1 MTKVGYVICFFIVL
15 AILMAC
21 AKKIYGRK
29 EAVTTTAL
37 GTIAIGATM
46 VVLNIVMLLSDNLK
60 VGEICYTIYFAL
72 HNILCYH
79 ILLYS
84 CIYTT
89 GSSKHFMFR
98 WYSRVIIYV
107 DSISILLNPV
117 LGHALTFTSKEVNG
131 EIYLLNDRTWIFY
144 VHVLLCYMIL
154 FFAFLRLFVAWM
166 KAPYMYRM
174 KYSGLGVTLFFS
186 LIIETIFLWLDLPV
200 DLTIISFSWAAFVLV
215 YFAYYYIPQKLQ
227 NRIQTQVLSEM
238 SDALVVFDIDDT
250 CIYANAR
257 ARELFIKDDIS
268 LAEFREK
275 WGLNQIVQSEL
286 KIEDEG
292 FCHIYEI
299 GFKDLIDNQ
308 WRRNG
313 CYYLFH
319 DVTEE
324 RRLLEEQQ
332 YLATHDTLTDVFT
345 RQHFMETA
353 EQLMK
358 SYPNEKFIIICSD
371 IRNFKTINDVYG
383 EEVGDKILITLAN
396 SLKQQY
402 KEPSVYG
409 RIAGDS
415 FGCCMLE
422 KDFDAEVYLA
432 ERKIVL
438 HELKLRYPIIDHI
451 GIYKVENMGI
461 SVANMCDRALL
472 AVQSIREDYQQEIAY
487 YDQALHE
494 KQLAEQDIL
503 RDFQDAFR
511 EEQFIIHLQPQ
522 IDYKTG
528 KVFGAEALA
537 RWKHPAKGMISP
549 GLFIP
554 LMEQSGM
561 IVTLDQM
568 IWEQACRLLH
578 RWREEGHT
586 DRRLSVNIS
595 TKDFFYDDVYKLLT
609 VLIRKY
615 DLPPACLKLE
625 ITESAFSLDMAN
637 QIAVIERLQ
646 EEGFT
651 IEMDDFGSGYSSLN
665 TLKSIPV
672 DVLKLDMAFLQDDDK
687 HQRSEKILQTIVMLA
702 EQLDLPVIA
711 EGVETKEQAEF
722 LSNIGCDYHQ
732 GYLYSKPMS
741 VEEFEQSPLCKE
753 KWLKL

>member
-1 MTKVGYVICFFIVL
+1 MTKIGYVICFFTVL
-15 AILMAC
+15 AILMGC
-21 AKKIYGRK
+21 AKKIYGKK
-29 EAVTTTAL
+29 EAFTKTAL
-37 GTIAIGATM
+37 GTIGVGACM
-46 VVLNIVMLLSDNLK
+46 VVLNIVMLLSDSFR
-60 VGEICYTIYFAL
+60 VMTICNTVYFSL

-79 ILLYS
+79 ILDYV
-84 CIYTT
+84 CIYTL
-89 GSSKHFMFR
+89 GNSKHFMFK
-98 WYSRVIIYV
+98 WYWKAIIIL
-107 DSISILLNPV
+107 DSLSVLLNLV
-117 LGHALTFTSKEVNG
+117 FGHVMQFSASVSNG
-131 EIYLLNDRTWIFY
+131 EMYLHIDKNWIFY
-144 VHVLLCYMIL
+144 THVFVCYFILL
-154 FFAFLRLFVAWM
+154 FAFLRLLMTWIE
-166 KAPYMYRM
+166 APRMYRL
-174 KYSGLGVTLFFS
+174 KYSGLGVTLLFS
-186 LIIETIFLWLDLPV
+186 VALDAIFLVANLPV
-200 DLTIISFSWAAFVLV
+200 DLSIISFSWAAFILV
-215 YFAYYYIPQKLQ
+215 YFGYYYIPQKLR
-227 NRIQTQVLSEM
+227 NRIQTQVLFEM
-238 SDALVVFDIDDT
+238 RDAIVLFDKDDV
-250 CIYANAR
+250 CIYANQK
-257 ARELFIKDDIS
+257 AREHFVTPEITLSQFRKKWS
-268 LAEFREK
+268 LGHIDQK
-275 WGLNQIVQSEL
+275 EL
-286 KIEDEG
+286 MIQVDEYQ
-292 FCHIYEI
+292 HIYEVE
-299 GFKDLIDNQ
+299 FKDLVDVKGK
-308 WRRNG
+308 RNG

-324 RRLLEEQQ
+324 RRLLARQQ

-345 RQHFMETA
+345 RNHFMA
-353 EQLMK
+353 EAEKVMREH
-358 SYPNEKFIIICSD
+358 PNEKFVIVCSD

-383 EEVGDKILITLAN
+383 EDVGDKILITLAN
-396 SLKQQY
+396 SLKLQY
-402 KEPSVYG
+402 KAPSVYG

-415 FGCCMLE
+415 FGCCMRE
-422 KDFDAEVYLA
+422 EDFDAQSYLA
-432 ERKIVL
+432 ERKLVL
-438 HELKLRYPIIDHI
+438 HELKLRYPIVDHI
-451 GIYKVENMGI
+451 GVYKVENMDI

-503 RDFQDAFR
+503 RDFQEAFR
-511 EEQFIIHLQPQ
+511 DEQFIIYLQPQ
-522 IDYKTG
+522 IDYRTG
-528 KVFGAEALA
+528 RIFGAEALA
-537 RWKHPAKGMISP
+537 RWKHPIKGMISP

-586 DRRLSVNIS
+586 DRKLSVNIS

-625 ITESAFSLDMAN
+625 ITESAFSLDIEN

-672 DVLKLDMAFLQDDDK
+672 DVLKLDMAFLQNDDK
-687 HQRSEKILQTIVMLA
+687 HQRSEKILQTIIMLA

-711 EGVETKEQAEF
+711 EGVETKEQAQF
-722 LSNIGCDYHQ
+722 LSDIGCDYHQ

-741 VEEFEQSPLCKE
+741 IEEFEASQFCND
-753 KWLKL
+753 KWIKV

>member
-1 MTKVGYVICFFIVL
+1 MTKSGYVICFFIVL

-37 GTIAIGATM
+37 GTIAIGASM

-60 VGEICYTIYFAL
+60 VMEICNTIYFAL

-84 CIYTT
+84 CIYSA
-89 GSSKHFMFR
+89 GNSKHFLFK
-98 WYSRVIIYV
+98 WYWRGIIYV
-107 DSISILLNPV
+107 DSISMLVNLV
-117 LGHALTFTSKEVNG
+117 FGHAMKFSANIVND
-131 EIYLLNDRTWIFY
+131 EIYLHIDKNWIFY
-144 VHVLLCYMIL
+144 THVFVCYFIL
-154 FFAFLRLFVAWM
+154 FFAFLKLFIAWV
-166 KAPYMYRM
+166 KAPRMYRL

-186 LIIETIFLWLDLPV
+186 LIIETIFLMADLPV
-200 DLTIISFSWAAFVLV
+200 DLTVISFSWAAFVLV

-238 SDALVVFDIDDT
+238 RDALVLFDIDDV
-250 CIYANAR
+250 CIYANER
-257 ARELFIKDDIS
+257 AKEIFIKDDIS
-268 LAEFREK
+268 LSEFREEWK
-275 WGLNQIVQSEL
+275 LNHILQSEL
-286 KIEDEG
+286 TVEVDG

-299 GFKDLIDNQ
+299 VFKDLIDSQ

-324 RRLLEEQQ
+324 RRLLQEQQ

-353 EQLMK
+353 EKLMK
-358 SYPNEKFIIICSD
+358 EYPKEKFVIICSD

-396 SLKQQY
+396 SLKEQY

-422 KDFDAEVYLA
+422 KDFDAQSYLA
-432 ERKIVL
+432 ERKLVL

-451 GIYKVENMGI
+451 GIYKVENMDI

-487 YDQALHE
+487 YDQELHE
-494 KQLAEQDIL
+494 KQLAEQGIL
-503 RDFQDAFR
+503 RDFQEAFR

-522 IDYKTG
+522 IDFKTG

-537 RWKHPAKGMISP
+537 RWKHPQKGMIPP

-568 IWEQACRLLH
+568 IWEQACRVLH

-637 QIAVIERLQ
+637 QIAVIEKLQ

-732 GYLYSKPMS
+732 GYLYSKPMP
-741 VEEFEQSPLCKE
+741 VEEFEQSIFCKD